1 MCYNV
6 TMSRIQLLDPIVAQR
21 IAAGEVIERPASV
34 VRELVDNAIDAH
46 ATSINVYVQ
55 EGGLRRITVIDD
67 GDGIDKEDLPLC
79 CKSHATSKVA
89 TLEDLY
95 HLSTMGFRG
104 EALYSI
110 AACAKVTI
118 SSSRML
124 ASPWQITVDNGVE
137 GQVAPGG
144 PNAGTKVD
152 VEDLFHD
159 IPARRM
165 FLKRPSTEATLCKNV
180 MAEKALAF
188 PEVEFK
194 FYSDDVLRLH
204 LPSASKKDRVLD
216 TLATD
221 KNLVRS
227 EALELYDTAG
237 KFSLYAVASSPACYR
252 SDRSHIKIYINN
264 RPVEEYALVQAVTY
278 GYGEMLPGGSFP
290 YCYLF
295 VTVDPTLVDFNIHPA
310 KREVKLRNKAEV
322 HHQVVE
328 MVRTQVRRAIP
339 RLKIEAQ
346 QQAAQL
352 ELGQSAV
359 GPQEAS
365 AQRHATSARTEY
377 GEYSA
382 EPYRSYGSGGTAS
395 HGSSGTGARDSQAM
409 ATERRPS
416 DPAWFA
422 KAKAM
427 LRPQSAEIP
436 RPSMSGENVEA
447 PQAKADRHATDASDW
462 IAQTAEEQGFTYLGQ
477 AFDLF
482 LIAQKGNDIYLVDQH
497 AAHERILFDE
507 IKAHKDIQKLM
518 VPLSFEVERDV
529 DLFLQEN
536 SYIYGEFGMELSRP
550 EDLLWELATLPALC
564 KPVEK
569 AIIRFISTQT
579 GDLDEIEKGLY
590 AIIACHA
597 AIKDG
602 DPVDSHT
609 AKAILE
615 KVFAMEDPCCPHG
628 RTFLVRISKQE
639 LWQAVGRT

>member
-1 MCYNV
+1 MCYNGS
-6 TMSRIQLLDPIVAQR
+6 MSRIQLLDPIVAQR
-21 IAAGEVIERPASV
+21 IAAGEVIERPSSV
-34 VRELVDNAIDAH
+34 VRELIDNAIDAH

-67 GDGIDKEDLPLC
+67 GDGIDKDDLQLC
-79 CKSHATSKVA
+79 CKSHATSKVS
-89 TLEDLY
+89 TLDDLY

-118 SSSRML
+118 ASSRL
-124 ASPWQITVDNGVE
+124 QGVPWQITVDNGTE
-137 GQVAPGG
+137 GPVAPGG
-144 PNAGTKVD
+144 PDRGTRVD

-165 FLKRPSTEATLCKNV
+165 FLKRPSTEATMCKNV

-188 PEVEFK
+188 PGIEFK
-194 FYSDDVLRLH
+194 FYADDILRLH
-204 LPSASKKDRVLD
+204 LPPTSKKDRVLD
-216 TLATD
+216 ALATD
-221 KNLVRS
+221 KNLVRN
-227 EALELYDTAG
+227 ETLELYDTAG
-237 KFSLYAVASSPACYR
+237 KFSLYAVASTPACYR
-252 SDRSHIKIYINN
+252 SDRSHIKVYINN
-264 RPVEEYALVQAVTY
+264 RPVEEFALVQAVIY
-278 GYGEMLPGGSFP
+278 GYGEMLPGGSYP

-310 KREVKLRNKAEV
+310 KREVKLRNKAEI

-339 RLKIEAQ
+339 RLRIDAGQ
-346 QQAAQL
+346 QPSQL
-352 ELGQSAV
+352 ELGQQPVAAGEERREFQSAS
-359 GPQEAS
+359 GNF
-365 AQRHATSARTEY
+365 
-377 GEYSA
+377 SA
-382 EPYRSYGSGGTAS
+382 EPARPYGNSRPSAGGTGGGHIRQESVYGS
-395 HGSSGTGARDSQAM
+395 Q
-409 ATERRPS
+409 EQRPS

-427 LRPQSAEIP
+427 LSPRRQDQQDQTQSAVEYQEPPLATADRSAQDASEWMPQST
-436 RPSMSGENVEA
+436 G
-447 PQAKADRHATDASDW
+447 W
-462 IAQTAEEQGFTYLGQ
+462 QGFTYLGQ

-482 LIAQKGNDIYLVDQH
+482 LIAQKEDDIYLVDQH

-518 VPLSFEVERDV
+518 VPLSFEVDRDV

-564 KPVEK
+564 KPIEQ

-602 DPVDSHT
+602 DAVDAYT

-615 KVFAMEDPCCPHG
+615 KVFAMKEPCCPHG